1 MSENKEANE
10 ILDRFKAKEKKNEDF
25 LEKDA
30 ELKADYITAL
40 NGVVSTPNGKHF
52 LKVLVN
58 YLDLHN
64 FKQSLEP
71 RDMFLE
77 RGKKQVYL
85 ELIRPYLETE
95 VRKEIE

>member
-1 MSENKEANE
+1 M
-10 ILDRFKAKEKKNEDF
+10 
-25 LEKDA
+25 A
-30 ELKADYITAL
+30 ELKADYILAL
-40 NGVVSTPNGKHF
+40 NGMAKSEYGKHF
-52 LKVLVN
+52 LKTLVS
-58 YLDLHN
+58 YLNLHE
-64 FKQSLEP
+64 FRGSLEP